1 MFLNLSLK
9 YSQPVDSEKG
19 EKTRKPVSDI
29 SLGRVPFLSSDV
41 KNDLSLLQFSIRLGV
56 ESGLVRLRDIE
67 SQCHLQHCS
76 AFVNNGQDSKRP
88 FCCRLFYFYIG
99 KSS

>member
-41 KNDLSLLQFSIRLGV
+41 KMIYR
-56 ESGLVRLRDIE
+56 
-67 SQCHLQHCS
+67 CS
-76 AFVNNGQDSKRP
+76 NFP
-88 FCCRLFYFYIG
+88 
-99 KSS
+99 